1 MSSEIAVQRTRVL
14 RGAAAAKIRGAALD
28 ADLSLLR
35 PIMPMAQTAAD
46 VEEAT
51 RAMREEASRVGYE
64 DGYTAGRTRAMA
76 DAREQLDAIGATAE
90 TVLRSLDAAAA
101 DLAARQAGVVADVE
115 QTIAAMAVQIA
126 EAILDRELR
135 ACDAPARDAVRRALQ
150 MAPERAD
157 AVARVHPDDL
167 ASLGDLTTLTADRTV
182 SVVADPTIERGG
194 CILDVGPCRIDA
206 QIGPALRRVREVLD
220 A

>member
-35 PIMPMAQTAAD
+35 PIQPMAQTAAEA
-46 VEEAT
+46 EEAS

-64 DGYTAGRTRAMA
+64 DGYAAGRTRALT
-76 DAREQLDAIGATAE
+76 DAKEQLEDAAAT
-90 TVLRSLDAAAA
+90 TKSVLDALDAAAA
-101 DLAARQAGVVADVE
+101 DLAVRQAGVVADVE
-115 QTIAAMAVQIA
+115 QAITAMAVQIA

-135 ACDAPARDAVRRALQ
+135 ACDAPARDAVRRALK
-150 MAPERAD
+150 MAPERAA
-157 AVARVHPDDL
+157 AVARLHPDDL
-167 ASLGDLTTLTADRTV
+167 ATLGDLTAVAADRTV
-182 SVVADPTIERGG
+182 TIVADPTVERGG

-206 QIGPALRRVREVLD
+206 QMGPALRRVREVLD